1 MRCLEAVRARDL
13 SFLNY
18 ANFSHRFHDWQLFAV
33 HLDDLM
39 YFVLLRHGICVEN
52 ASRYRDISVRVYAF
66 LKGNDFPIE
75 EQVLVGLPVDNEVD
89 YANKFLVFLSH
100 GK

>member
-1 MRCLEAVRARDL
+1 
-13 SFLNY
+13 
-18 ANFSHRFHDWQLFAV
+18 
-33 HLDDLM
+33 M

-52 ASRYRDISVRVYAF
+52 ASWYRDISVRVYAF
-66 LKGNDFPIE
+66 LKGYDFPIE

>member
-18 ANFSHRFHDWQLFAV
+18 ANFRHRFHYRQLFAV

-75 EQVLVGLPVDNEVD
+75 
-89 YANKFLVFLSH
+89 
-100 GK
+100 